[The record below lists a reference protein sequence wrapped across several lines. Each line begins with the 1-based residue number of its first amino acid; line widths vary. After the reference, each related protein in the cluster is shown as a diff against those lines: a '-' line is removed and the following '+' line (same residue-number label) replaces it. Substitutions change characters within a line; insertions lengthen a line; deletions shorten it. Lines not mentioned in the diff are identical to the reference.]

1 MDGFLLVDKAGGMT
15 SHDVVSMARKK
26 LNTKRVGHAGT
37 LDPMA
42 TGVLVLGVGV
52 ATKLLPYITDGKKTY
67 VATISLGKATHT
79 DDKEGDLISTADTS
93 NITDDQIKTE
103 LTKFVGKIKQK
114 PSSVSAIK
122 IDGKAAHQRVRDGEV
137 IDLPARDVEIF
148 ELEIKAIRH
157 LADSIEVDVTVNCS
171 AGTYIRAIAR
181 DLGVDLKVGGHLTA
195 LHRTLVSPFDIS
207 ECTPIADA
215 QLLDTALSI
224 RKIFPIRKLDLAEVR
239 EIGFGRAISQSPDQ
253 GISAAI
259 DNQDRFYALLENKQ
273 QGGQIV
279 AAPILVNIN
288 SISAS
293 VKE

>member
-1 MDGFLLVDKAGGMT
+1 MDGFLLVNKAGGMT
-15 SHDVVSMARKK
+15 SHDVVAMARKK

-52 ATKLLPYITDGKKTY
+52 ATKLLPYITDGKKAY
-67 VATISLGKATHT
+67 EATISLGKATHT
-79 DDKEGDLISTADTS
+79 DDKEGDVISTADVS
-93 NITDDQIKTE
+93 AITDDQIKIE
-103 LTKFVGKIKQK
+103 LSKFVGKIKQK

-122 IDGKAAHQRVRDGEV
+122 IDGKAAHQRVREGEV

-148 ELEIKAIRH
+148 KLEVNGIRH
-157 LADSIEVDVTVNCS
+157 LADAIEVDVIVDCS

-181 DLGVDLKVGGHLTA
+181 DLGNELKVGGHLTA

-207 ECTPIADA
+207 QCLPIADA
-215 QLLDTALSI
+215 DLIDTAQSI
-224 RKIFPIRKLDLAEVR
+224 GKIFPIRKLDLAEIR
-239 EIGFGRAISQSPDQ
+239 EIGFGRAISQSADQ

-273 QGGQIV
+273 QGGAIV
-279 AAPILVNIN
+279 AAPILVN
-288 SISAS
+288 SS

>member
-1 MDGFLLVDKAGGMT
+1 MDGFLLVNKAGGMT
-15 SHDVVSMARKK
+15 SHDVVAMARKK

-52 ATKLLPYITDGKKTY
+52 ATKLLPYITDGKKAY
-67 VATISLGKATHT
+67 EATISLGKATHS
-79 DDKEGDLISTADTS
+79 DDKEGEVISTADTS
-93 NITDDQIKTE
+93 AITDEQIKLE
-103 LTKFVGKIKQK
+103 LAKFVGKIKQK

-122 IDGKAAHQRVRDGEV
+122 IDGKAAHQRVREGEV
-137 IDLPARDVEIF
+137 VDLPARDVEIF
-148 ELEIKAIRH
+148 NIEVKEIRH
-157 LADSIEVDVTVNCS
+157 LPEAIEVDVAVECS

-181 DLGVDLKVGGHLTA
+181 DLGNKLKVGGHLTA

-207 ECTPIADA
+207 ECAPIADA
-215 QLLDTALSI
+215 QLIDTAQSI
-224 RKIFPIRKLDLAEVR
+224 GKIFPIRKLDLVEIR

-273 QGGQIV
+273 QGGAVV
-279 AAPILVNIN
+279 AAPILVN
-288 SISAS
+288 SAS
-293 VKE
+293 IK

>member
-1 MDGFLLVDKAGGMT
+1 MDGFLLVNKAGGMT
-15 SHDVVSMARKK
+15 SHDVVAMARKK

-52 ATKLLPYITDGKKTY
+52 ATKLLPYITDGKKAY
-67 VATISLGKATHT
+67 EASISLGKATHT
-79 DDKEGDLISTADTS
+79 DDKEGEVISTADTS
-93 NITDDQIKTE
+93 AITDEQIKLE
-103 LTKFVGKIKQK
+103 LAKFVGKIKQK

-122 IDGKAAHQRVRDGEV
+122 IDGKAAHQRVREGEV
-137 IDLPARDVEIF
+137 VDLPARDVEIF
-148 ELEIKAIRH
+148 KLEVNEIRH
-157 LADSIEVDVTVNCS
+157 LPDAIEIDVAVECS

-181 DLGVDLKVGGHLTA
+181 DLGNELKVGGHLTA

-207 ECTPIADA
+207 ECAPIADA
-215 QLLDTALSI
+215 QLIDTAQSI
-224 RKIFPIRKLDLAEVR
+224 GKIFPIRKLDLAEIR

-273 QGGQIV
+273 QGGAVV
-279 AAPILVNIN
+279 AAPILVN
-288 SISAS
+288 AAA
-293 VKE
+293 VK